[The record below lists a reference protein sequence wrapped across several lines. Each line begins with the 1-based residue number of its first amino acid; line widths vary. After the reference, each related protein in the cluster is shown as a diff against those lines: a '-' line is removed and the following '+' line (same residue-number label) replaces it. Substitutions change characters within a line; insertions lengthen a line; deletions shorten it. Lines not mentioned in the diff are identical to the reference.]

1 MSTPHNTPHRS
12 LALAAAT
19 IAALIGLA
27 GCSSSGPG
35 ADGGWSP
42 GEESPAWSDGDSLA
56 PGFIGD
62 DMGQASTQEP
72 GERSVIQTASLS
84 VQVPV
89 VSEALDDLRT
99 LVTSSGGYVEYL
111 NQSQSERWGESAEL
125 IVRVPAERLED
136 FVERSKE
143 VGEVSNLTLGQTDV
157 TLTVQDL
164 DARISAA
171 QLSIERLEALIE
183 QAGTLQELLQ
193 AETQLTDRQSQLER
207 YTSQRQYYAEQV
219 DLATVTLNVSEQQRA
234 ASVDTGGFLD
244 GLQDGW
250 NALVASLGAALT
262 ALGFLLPWLGIAV
275 ILWIV
280 IAVLLRRRRAKRAA
294 APASHTPSSAPA
306 SPSDA
311 SLN

>member
-27 GCSSSGPG
+27 GCSSSGTG
-35 ADGGWSP
+35 ADGGWRPS
-42 GEESPAWSDGDSLA
+42 EESPVWSGDDSLA

-62 DMGQASTQEP
+62 DMGRASTQEP

-89 VSEALDDLRT
+89 VSEAIDDLRT
-99 LVTSSGGYVEYL
+99 LVTNSGGYVEYL

-125 IVRVPAERLED
+125 ILRVPAERLED

-244 GLQDGW
+244 GLQNGW